1 MNFSGRVFPH
11 LRRAKTLTVE
21 KVSAV
26 DFSDWHPQTPRAVP
40 NLLHPGSNTMRRVT
54 VKIGPA
60 KLRRDPLDQLR
71 DELHCLQVHF
81 LLPWKGCIADHHPV
95 R

>member
-40 NLLHPGSNTMRRVT
+40 NLLYPGGSNSENWSSETATRSIR
-54 VKIGPA
+54 PA
-60 KLRRDPLDQLR
+60 S
-71 DELHCLQVHF
+71 
-81 LLPWKGCIADHHPV
+81 
-95 R
+95 